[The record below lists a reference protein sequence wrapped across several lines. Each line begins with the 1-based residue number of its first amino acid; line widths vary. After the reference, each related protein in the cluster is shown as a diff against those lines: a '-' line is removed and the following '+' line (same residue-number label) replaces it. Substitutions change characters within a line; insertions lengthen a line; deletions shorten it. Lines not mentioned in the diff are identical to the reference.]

1 MIIHLQLNYENKE
14 ERIILIISNINTF
27 FLKAE
32 TNKLIMHSAQYFL
45 KG

>member
-14 ERIILIISNINTF
+14 ERIILIISNI
-27 FLKAE
+27 KP
-32 TNKLIMHSAQYFL
+32 KLIMHSAQYFL